1 MARSLPGKAAL
12 ATVGFCVIAFGIL
25 AADPS
30 HAAEKWRHGIVQAKG
45 DSAFLFMAAKGGF
58 AAKHGLDL
66 DMVQFKGGTTP
77 LKALIAGEL
86 DSFEASPVVA
96 FPAMLR
102 GADVKFIG
110 CDWPGMTYTLFA
122 NKKIKTPA
130 DLKGATIGVSA
141 PGSLPDLFTREALAR
156 AGVPENT
163 LKFANAG
170 GSADR
175 IKAIIAGVVAAAA
188 SSSEFEVD
196 ADRLGY
202 KALLRGDSTPQFVK
216 VCMMTT
222 SKTIATKRKALEAF
236 LAASMDGL
244 TFATKHR
251 DAAIKLAKEVAH
263 LKPNDRTAE
272 FVYDEAIKY
281 KAIHTDLAIPRAN
294 LQRTADMMLRHHALA
309 KKLDVSK
316 FIDDSARK
324 AALKQVTLK
333 K

>member
-1 MARSLPGKAAL
+1 MSRSLFGTAAV
-12 ATVGFCVIAFGIL
+12 AGFCAIALGM
-25 AADPS
+25 AMTAPVQ
-30 HAAEKWRHGIVQAKG
+30 AAEKWRHGIVEAKG

-66 DMVQFKGGTTP
+66 EMVQFTGGTTP

-96 FPAMLR
+96 FPAMMR

-122 NKKIKTPA
+122 SKKINTPA
-130 DLKGATIGVSA
+130 DLKGQTIGVSA
-141 PGSLPDLFTREALAR
+141 PGSLPDLFAREALAS
-156 AGVPENT
+156 AGVPEDT

-175 IKAIIAGVVAAAA
+175 VKAVIAGVVAAGA
-188 SSSEFEVD
+188 SSSEYEVD

-216 VCMMTT
+216 VCMMST
-222 SKTIATKRKALEAF
+222 SKKIAQRRKAMEAF
-236 LAASMDGL
+236 LAASMEGL
-244 TFATKHR
+244 TYASTHR
-251 DAAIKLAKEVAH
+251 DEAIKLAKEVAN
-263 LKPNDRTAE
+263 LGSEDKTAA

-281 KAIHTDLAIPRAN
+281 KAVHYDLSIPKEN
-294 LQRTADMMLRHHALA
+294 LQSTADMMVKHHALD
-309 KKLDVSK
+309 KKIDVTK
-316 FIDDSARK
+316 YIDDSARTE
-324 AALKQVTLK
+324 ALNQVK